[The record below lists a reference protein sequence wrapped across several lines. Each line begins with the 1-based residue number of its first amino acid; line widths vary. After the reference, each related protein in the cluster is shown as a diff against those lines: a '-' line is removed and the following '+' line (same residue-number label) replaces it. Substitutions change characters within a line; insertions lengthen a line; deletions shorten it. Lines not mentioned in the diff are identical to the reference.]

1 MGLFRRKQRPGTVRR
16 AESSDVEDLVR
27 FAEGKRGIE
36 AYVEPKT
43 AFIETTVALVAHDG
57 EWMRRRCDDPAALGK
72 RLGIPVYDVNATGY
86 PARMREYTRRRNEER
101 KRATE

>member
-16 AESSDVEDLVR
+16 AESTDVADLVA
-27 FAEGKRGIE
+27 FAESRRGVE

-57 EWMRRRCDDPAALGK
+57 EWLRRRCDDPAALGK
-72 RLGIPVYDVNATGY
+72 RLGIPVYDVHAVGY
-86 PARMREYTRRRNEER
+86 PARMREWTRQHKNR
-101 KRATE
+101 